1 MASILKKIAALGLTI
16 VAVVHQPRQEIFDSF
31 DDLLL
36 IAPGGL
42 TAYLGP
48 RDAALDYFKNQV
60 CCVLDLSTIL
70 DFWRNFTESA
80 PGRPRYWPKYDWRP
94 AKLRVAKSRG
104 A

>member
-1 MASILKKIAALGLTI
+1 MATILKQIATLGLTI

-60 CCVLDLSTIL
+60 CCVLGLLRSST
-70 DFWRNFTESA
+70 FGATSQ
-80 PGRPRYWPKYDWRP
+80 
-94 AKLRVAKSRG
+94 RVRQVGLGFGLNGAKSRG
-104 A
+104 S